1 MSSPSPSRTDS
12 SVFSSEEWDC
22 PINVTTDSVPSVS
35 DKSATCH
42 ETGGNVGGTPK
53 NVVKPTGK
61 AEQANKNPRRVD
73 QLPLPNPLPE
83 NVVDRYPIPNRSRVQ
98 SDSRA
103 LKERLTA
110 CFQKL
115 DAFRAFQEERKK
127 LLEARRPERNDAL
140 KAVSTQGPKI
150 GELFKKKAAIKA
162 ELKLINAEQA
172 AARAAGGV
180 AEEMAGAGKV
190 ANEAVKGLRSA
201 AEVDARIEEY
211 QIHQQTNT
219 MTIAE
224 ERDLVKQISFLT
236 QKGRD
241 FVVKRESARGQQKA
255 AAAARQN
262 RRQQLLKQ
270 RHAIDQEIDCAK
282 GVREGAKKD
291 LNRVQVEDH
300 ESCTQLPGFMPLAEL
315 RVVRKTIGPLKKE
328 IRAIWE
334 AFDREMQEWD
344 LNNRIYVAQTQALR
358 RKRRQTLVHERR
370 TEQNPTWQQGQ
381 AREEQEQLDARK
393 SLCITALRY
402 LERVRQ
408 HSPEPA
414 LCPAQT
420 RPCNQSSGHMA
431 PMAISAP
438 ADAADAAL
446 HDVWGNVYLKVR
458 KPRRKACAAASHA
471 KVTSTSGVV
480 EEDQIR
486 EELSSREV
494 TAFTMLGIPRPKRKE
509 DVGALIEHIQGMACA
524 KGAQ

>member
-1 MSSPSPSRTDS
+1 MSSSSPSRTDS

-35 DKSATCH
+35 DKSAAYH
-42 ETGGNVGGTPK
+42 DVGENVEGTLK
-53 NVVKPTGK
+53 SVVKSKGR
-61 AEQANKNPRRVD
+61 AEQANKNPRRVA

-83 NVVDRYPIPNRSRVQ
+83 KVVDRYPVPNRSRVQ

-150 GELFKKKAAIKA
+150 GELFKQKAAIKA
-162 ELKLINAEQA
+162 ELKLLNDEQA

-201 AEVDARIEEY
+201 AEVDARIAEY
-211 QIHQQTNT
+211 QIHLQTYT

-241 FVVKRESARGQQKA
+241 FFVKRESARGQQKA
-255 AAAARQN
+255 AAVARQN

-270 RHAIDQEIDCAK
+270 RHATDQEIDCAK

-291 LNRVQVEDH
+291 LNRVQAEDH

-315 RVVRKTIGPLKKE
+315 RAVQKTIGPLKKK

-344 LNNRIYVAQTQALR
+344 LNNRIYVAQTKALR
-358 RKRRQTLVHERR
+358 RKRRQTMQQERR
-370 TEQNPTWQQGQ
+370 AEQHATWQQGP
-381 AREEQEQLDARK
+381 AREEQEQLEARK

-414 LCPAQT
+414 LSPAQT
-420 RPCNQSSGHMA
+420 RPPNQSLGHME

-438 ADAADAAL
+438 AHAGDATVP
-446 HDVWGNVYLKVR
+446 DVWGNVYLKVR
-458 KPRRKACAAASHA
+458 KPRRRACAAASHA
-471 KVTSTSGVV
+471 KVASKSGVV

-494 TAFTMLGIPRPKRKE
+494 TAFTMLGIPRPKRKQ
-509 DVGALIEHIQGMACA
+509 DVGALIELIQGMVCA
-524 KGAQ
+524 KGGR